1 MGSLTTFSVDTKL
14 FRELGALLVGRE
26 STALVELI
34 KNAYDADATEVTILG
49 ENLKILAKGKIVVAD
64 NGIGMNEA
72 EFSSGFLRIAGR
84 SKADANRRSAW
95 FHRRFTGEKGVGR
108 LAAHKLA
115 HNLKVISRR
124 WDGLTRDPLIGFNAS
139 SKVVATID
147 WDAIEALEEIS
158 QIAGSGAVS
167 AIHFAKTAG
176 RAGTRLTLSPLRKA
190 WSDSDLENFFDE
202 VATLTPPRPLIEK
215 LSATVVP
222 APILLQDLSHEQGS
236 DGDFKI
242 NFAGELRL
250 AESEVPASAEAA
262 DWVIEIDCDD
272 VSNRLRISV
281 GPTVGTLIKHPKASP
296 YHYTAKLDAFT
307 APVGFR
313 ARILQR
319 RGLWPARFQGV
330 RVYYEGFRVLPYG
343 DKRDDWLSLD
353 QDYRSR
359 KKEFNRLQDLS
370 DLVLPKSKES
380 EALRSQ
386 GNPSFFGAVL
396 LTKASAPQLQMLV
409 NREGFLPS
417 AQFEFITD
425 TVRLA
430 IDLQVRVRV
439 AATYLHP
446 TPRNDK
452 PDQQSR
458 AAEESS
464 SSQSPSAYTLEQTHA
479 STIETLTGARAA
491 LARGDTQSALA
502 QLNEAEKKVEEA
514 ASFSRETASEAT
526 MFRVAASIG
535 LEQAAFVHEVRS
547 IAIVAQSLA
556 TTLERLAV
564 QSREPEASI
573 LLRRGAAEAREVRDR
588 LRRNA
593 IYLADMTGIEA
604 RRRRQRIR
612 LAERVERV
620 LSFYNSSIEKAGL
633 TIQTNIPAD
642 LETPP
647 LFPAEIT
654 AILSNLISNAIKF
667 SGPNGIISISAE
679 LTPLVLRIRFENTGD
694 KVDLSDANR
703 WFAPFQ
709 STTSVVDES
718 LGQGM
723 GLGLTIT
730 RSLLDEYGGRI
741 HFVQPS
747 GAFSTAIEVELP
759 RK

>member
-1 MGSLTTFSVDTKL
+1 MSTFSVDTKL

-49 ENLKILAKGKIVVAD
+49 ENLKNLANGKIIVAD
-64 NGIGMNEA
+64 NGIGMNEP
-72 EFSSGFLRIAGR
+72 EFSRGFLRIAGR
-84 SKADANRRSAW
+84 SKADSNRRSPW
-95 FHRRFTGEKGVGR
+95 FQRRFTGEKGVGR

-115 HNLKVISRR
+115 HKLTVVSRR
-124 WDGLTRDPLIGFNAS
+124 WDGLARDPLKGFNSS

-158 QIAGSGAVS
+158 QIAGSGAVNAS
-167 AIHFAKTAG
+167 HFDKTAG

-190 WSDSDLENFFDE
+190 WSDRDLDSFFDE
-202 VATLTPPRPLIEK
+202 VATLTPPRPLIEE
-215 LSATVVP
+215 LPATVVTT
-222 APILLQDLSHEQGS
+222 PILFQDLSQGQLAEAS
-236 DGDFKI
+236 FRI

-262 DWVIEIDCDD
+262 DWIIEIDCD
-272 VSNRLRISV
+272 VTSKQLRISV
-281 GPTVGTLIKHPKASP
+281 APTVGTLTNHPKARP
-296 YHYTAKLDAFT
+296 YHYTAKLDTFT

-370 DLVLPKSKES
+370 DLVLPKSKEA

-396 LTKASAPQLQMLV
+396 LTKEGAPQLQMLV

-417 AQFEFITD
+417 AEFEFITD

-439 AATYLHP
+439 AATYVHP
-446 TPRNDK
+446 TPRNDQ
-452 PDQQSR
+452 PQEQSR
-458 AAEESS
+458 AADASS
-464 SSQSPSAYTLEQTHA
+464 SAQSPSAYTLEQTHA
-479 STIETLTGARAA
+479 STLDTLTGARTA
-491 LARGDTQSALA
+491 LARGDTKSALA
-502 QLNEAEKKVEEA
+502 HLNEAETKIGRA
-514 ASFSRETASEAT
+514 ASLSKEAASEAT

-547 IAIVAQSLA
+547 ISLIAQSLA
-556 TTLERLAV
+556 TTLETLAS
-564 QSREPEASI
+564 QSQEPETS
-573 LLRRGAAEAREVRDR
+573 LLLKRGAAEAREVRDR

-593 IYLADMTGIEA
+593 IYLADMTGIEG
-604 RRRRQRIR
+604 RRRRQRLR
-612 LAERVERV
+612 LGERVERV
-620 LSFYNSSIEKAGL
+620 LSFYTGPIEKAGL
-633 TIQTNIPAD
+633 SIQMSIPAD

-654 AILSNLISNAIKF
+654 AILSNLLSNAIKF
-667 SGPNGIISISAE
+667 SGPSGIISISAE
-679 LTPLVLRIRFENTGD
+679 LLPLVLRLRIENTGER
-694 KVDLSDANR
+694 VDLSDSNR

-709 STTSVVDES
+709 STTSEVDES

-741 HFVQPS
+741 RFTQPS
-747 GAFSTAIEVELP
+747 GAFSTAVEVELP